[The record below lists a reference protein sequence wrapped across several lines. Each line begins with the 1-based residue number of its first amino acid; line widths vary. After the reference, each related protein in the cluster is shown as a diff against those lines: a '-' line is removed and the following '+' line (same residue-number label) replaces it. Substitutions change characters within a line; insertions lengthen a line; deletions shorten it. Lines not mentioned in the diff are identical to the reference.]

1 MRILIITEF
10 FPNSENEG
18 VRGGAELRAFYVA
31 KYLAA
36 YHDVYVIS
44 SHEEGSLRESEFL
57 KIKVFRCG
65 RTRKYTQSGS
75 FLVRA
80 NFIQAA
86 IRRGIKLKVDLVDGY
101 NWISHLAAF
110 KIAQVLKIPSVAT
123 YHDVWIGNWI
133 KNIGFI
139 SGLVGEFM
147 ERYILSKNWSKFI
160 ASSWMTQK
168 KLIKNKI
175 PRDKIEVLYNG
186 VEINI
191 YKKSVV
197 EKYPKPTICYIGRL
211 VKYKRVD
218 DLIKSITILKDQV
231 PQIQCKIIGIG
242 PEESNLK
249 KLAIDLKIQDKIA
262 FLGFIPEHERVI
274 NILKK
279 SHIFCLPSLVE
290 GFGIVTI
297 EALAAGVPYVNSNIS
312 VTREITQGGKGGLL
326 FEPTN
331 YEDLAKKVIQLL
343 SDDGLYQEKKR
354 EGGFLVERYDWGNI
368 VSKLENIYSLLI

>member
-1 MRILIITEF
+1 MQIF
-10 FPNSENEG
+10 
-18 VRGGAELRAFYVA
+18 
-31 KYLAA
+31 
-36 YHDVYVIS
+36 
-44 SHEEGSLRESEFL
+44 
-57 KIKVFRCG
+57 IKE
-65 RTRKYTQSGS
+65 
-75 FLVRA
+75 
-80 NFIQAA
+80 A
-86 IRRGIKLKVDLVDGY
+86 IRKGIKLKIDLVDGY
-101 NWISHLAAF
+101 NWISYLAAF

-139 SGLVGEFM
+139 SGLAGEIM

-160 ASSWMTQK
+160 ATSWMTQK

-191 YKKSVV
+191 YKKLFV
-197 EKYPKPTICYIGRL
+197 EKYPEPTICYIGRL

-218 DLIKSITILKDQV
+218 DLIKSINILKDKV
-231 PQIQCKIIGIG
+231 PQIKCKIIGIG

-279 SHIFCLPSLVE
+279 SHILCLPSLVE

-297 EALAAGVPYVNSNIS
+297 EALAAGVPYVNSDIS

-326 FEPTN
+326 FEQTN
-331 YEDLAKKVIQLL
+331 YKDLAKKVIQLL

-354 EGGFLVERYDWGNI
+354 ESEFLVERYSWINI
-368 VSKLENIYSLLI
+368 VSKLESIYSLLV